1 MIPPVPDLDRFGHG
15 DMHLVLAHLMAEQNG
30 YTRHYRRQ
38 AEAGAHIIL
47 DNSAFELGESAKTMD
62 ELITMASWVKA
73 KEVVVPDAMQDA
85 NRTVELVRTAIDDM
99 VARPAFFKNELR
111 PMYVAQGES
120 YDAWKWCL
128 SEILEM
134 HNFAFGEHCDF
145 ALGVSRIYD
154 EVIEGDG
161 RYVGRGR
168 LLAHIEKVLG
178 LSDDYMVPIHLLGW
192 GEPLELLPEYSRV
205 FPYVRSIDS
214 SIPYRYAMA
223 GRLIGLDEDPGRRDN
238 YFEIRLSTAEAA
250 FAKKNEA
257 IFMAAANGHKLPA
270 LVQ

>member
-1 MIPPVPDLDRFGHG
+1 VKTLMIPPVPDLDRFGHG

-38 AEAGAHIIL
+38 AEAGAYIIL

-73 KEVVVPDAMQDA
+73 KEIVVPDAMQDA
-85 NRTVELVRTAIDDM
+85 NRTVELVRIAIDDA

-111 PMYVAQGES
+111 PMYVAQGQSFEEW
-120 YDAWKWCL
+120 AWCL
-128 SEILEM
+128 DEIVEM
-134 HNFAFGEHCDF
+134 HTFAFGEHVDF
-145 ALGVSRIYD
+145 AIGVSRIYD
-154 EVIEGDG
+154 EVFEG
-161 RYVGRGR
+161 GRGR
-168 LLAHIEKVLG
+168 LLHHIEQRMGEVE
-178 LSDDYMVPIHLLGW
+178 VPVHLLGW
-192 GEPLELLPEYSRV
+192 GEPLEFLPEYAYTY
-205 FPYVRSIDS
+205 PWVRSIDS
-214 SIPYRYAMA
+214 SAPYRYAFA
-223 GRLIGLDEDPGRRDN
+223 GRLIGLDEDPGRHPA
-238 YFEIRLSTAEAA
+238 YFETRLSTSEAA